1 MTLLIDAHAN
11 VSRLTRSLSPSFPPM
26 VSLSLLPSCLPAG
39 IAMDQQ
45 QELHVQAAMVEELD
59 QEMDKANAQLT
70 NVNHKMKDVL
80 DQAGGGQT

>member
-1 MTLLIDAHAN
+1 MQRYLDSHCL
-11 VSRLTRSLSPSFPPM
+11 SLPPPLSLSPSFI

-45 QELHVQAAMVEELD
+45 QELHVQAAMIEELD

-80 DQAGGGQT
+80 DQAGGGLT